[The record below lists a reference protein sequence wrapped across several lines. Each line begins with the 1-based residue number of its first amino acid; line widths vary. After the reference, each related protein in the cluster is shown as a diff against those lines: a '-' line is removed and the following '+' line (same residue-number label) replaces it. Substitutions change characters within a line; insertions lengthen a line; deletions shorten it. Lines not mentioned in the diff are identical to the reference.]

1 MIRTL
6 VVLFFVV
13 FLLIGCKKPEDRT
26 CWKSHGKEVTKEIM
40 LPSFS
45 RLYLHEHMEFVLVQD
60 SIEKITITGGENML
74 NFIEATV
81 TDGLLDIQNKNKCS
95 FLRSYKKKII
105 VEIHFKSLINILFQ
119 GTLPLTNRG
128 VLKFDWLTFLLKDG
142 AGSVNLNL
150 EAESLHATISHGW
163 GDFTFSGK
171 TKKANITVRSNGFCD
186 TYGLEV
192 SDVLTVISKTPGAVK
207 VNADGSKIKAQIDA
221 DGNIYYIGS
230 PAMIELNRYGNGN
243 LMDAN

>member
-1 MIRTL
+1 
-6 VVLFFVV
+6 
-13 FLLIGCKKPEDRT
+13 
-26 CWKSHGKEVTKEIM
+26 
-40 LPSFS
+40 
-45 RLYLHEHMEFVLVQD
+45 MEFVLVQD

>member
-1 MIRTL
+1 
-6 VVLFFVV
+6 
-13 FLLIGCKKPEDRT
+13 
-26 CWKSHGKEVTKEIM
+26 
-40 LPSFS
+40 
-45 RLYLHEHMEFVLVQD
+45 MEFVLVQD

-128 VLKFDWLTFLLKDG
+128 VLQFDWLTFLLKDG

-207 VNADGSKIKAQIDA
+207 VNANGSKIKAQIDA